1 MYKQITTPAIILS
14 RTNFNEVDR
23 IVNFLGPKGQFSCMV
38 KGARKP
44 KSKLAGGIELFSV
57 SQITYLDTNAE
68 LKRIVQTKLLE
79 HYGGIAKNL
88 ERMLFGYECM
98 RQLKRIVPEMA
109 DEDGGDEYYLSLKI
123 LLESLERE
131 NVGLNLIKLWWQT
144 KTLEFAGQNLELH
157 KDAELKKLFEGQN
170 YSFMMGTA
178 RLTPKDGGVIN
189 STAIKILRLMAE
201 GRKPAELAKLKG
213 VEQLSAT
220 LYKELEAAVRE

>member
-1 MYKQITTPAIILS
+1 MSII
-14 RTNFNEVDR
+14 N
-23 IVNFLGPKGQFSCMV
+23 
-38 KGARKP
+38 
-44 KSKLAGGIELFSV
+44 
-57 SQITYLDTNAE
+57 
-68 LKRIVQTKLLE
+68 
-79 HYGGIAKNL
+79 
-88 ERMLFGYECM
+88 
-98 RQLKRIVPEMA
+98 
-109 DEDGGDEYYLSLKI
+109 LKI
-123 LLESLERE
+123 FLESLERE

-213 VEQLSAT
+213 VEQLSVA